1 MIFNVIATSK
11 AKIVAEYLYEL
22 EETAILFAERMK
34 EKGYMVTIE
43 KIFHHD

>member
-1 MIFNVIATSK
+1 MIFKVIATSK

-34 EKGYMVTIE
+34 EKGYDVVIE
-43 KIFHHD
+43 RIYHHD